1 MASNSYGSITNI
13 IFTKANMP
21 GKGWCGFVTFDA
33 NFKSGDYVEYGNT
46 WRYTPLGIRGYFGE
60 FTNMPHNVVWP
71 SGTGLNNEAQTA
83 IEQYGGSADNAKI
96 AAVHTVRSFPPTY
109 STQPLSYHSGV
120 FYNPLVNDWITYHN
134 GVFELD
140 RNETAES
147 VEAKLA
153 AGQSIKIVYYA
164 ARRNLSIPDMPG
176 PSNLYWGPYDPSL
189 YDYGYTNNDAIVTTY
204 AEVTEGHAAPV
215 ATLTKGAVTATS
227 ISLSW
232 SPPPVYSG
240 YLTNYK
246 IYYRISGINA
256 AWSTVTVNS
265 LTTNHT
271 LTGLNQL
278 SNYEIMVKAVTST
291 GESAHPDQHQRSIT
305 ASTPAIVVPAKPAA
319 PTVVRQAGP
328 AALTVSWVA
337 PNNDGGSAILDYNVE
352 ISTDGLSWIAST
364 TTENLSLSVTNLNTA
379 PTYYFRVKARNSVGF
394 SDPSDASVG
403 ITTGALPGAPGTPV
417 PGTQVVINSVPL
429 TWSAAADN
437 GFAITRYDVEYSTPY
452 ISGDSPVVVAS
463 NTGLSYTVLGL
474 ANAVYVFRVR
484 AVNEFGNGPW
494 SGYSIEATPTGLP
507 SPPTITEA
515 VQFSSDADNAVVKI
529 RIQEPAADGG
539 LDITNYRLEFTYVNP
554 SNNDWEDPQYPF
566 VQSVTQEEQVLPWY
580 QTSHMFAHPDYGT
593 VTQVWYRV
601 AAINPNG
608 TGDYSAVV
616 GPIAITPTPAIDTAL
631 LPTVITDLALTP
643 KEGKIVVVWNAPANP
658 GAGSTVNELLY
669 QIQYSADGVNWT
681 SVPYP

>member
-1 MASNSYGSITNI
+1 MAANFYGSITNI

-21 GKGWCGFVTFDA
+21 GKGWCGFVSFSAST
-33 NFKSGDYVEYGNT
+33 NVRPNTTYV
-46 WRYTPLGIRGYFGE
+46 GYRAFFGSV
-60 FTNMPHNVVWP
+60 NVIESAVWP
-71 SGTGLNNEAQTA
+71 PDPYEMGYNNDPGFASAPYDFSYLNA
-83 IEQYGGSADNAKI
+83 
-96 AAVHTVRSFPPTY
+96 RSFPPTT
-109 STQPLSYHSGV
+109 SLNPLTYDSGQWPDGSSLSGV
-120 FYNPLVNDWITYHN
+120 FDLQKS
-134 GVFELD
+134 
-140 RNETAES
+140 RSSAEIQS
-147 VEAKLA
+147 LIDGGTTVQIVLYGYQTDPISGFPTSFSLLPGLLSSASSDVSEGHSSPVVGLA
-153 AGQSIKIVYYA
+153 ATGS
-164 ARRNLSIPDMPG
+164 
-176 PSNLYWGPYDPSL
+176 
-189 YDYGYTNNDAIVTTY
+189 
-204 AEVTEGHAAPV
+204 
-215 ATLTKGAVTATS
+215 TATS
-227 ISLSW
+227 ISFSW
-232 SPPPVYSG
+232 SAPRVYSG
-240 YLTNYK
+240 TLTNYK
-246 IYYRISGINA
+246 IYYRPAGVGAI
-256 AWSTVTVNS
+256 WSTTTIS
-265 LTTNHT
+265 SATTNHT
-271 LTGLNQL
+271 LNGLNPS
-278 SNYEIMVKAVTST
+278 SNYEVMVKAVTST
-291 GESAHPDQHQRSIT
+291 GESAHTDQFQGNFT
-305 ASTPAIVVPAKPAA
+305 ASTTAITIPAKPAA
-319 PTVVRQAGP
+319 PTVVRQSGP
-328 AALTVSWVA
+328 GALTVSWVA
-337 PNNDGGSAILDYNVE
+337 PNNGGSAILDYNVE
-352 ISTDGLSWIAST
+352 ISTNALSWTPIAT
-364 TTENLSLSVTNLNTA
+364 TANLSLSVTNLNTA

-394 SDPSDASVG
+394 SDPSNASVG

-429 TWSAAADN
+429 TWSAAAAN

-452 ISGDSPVVVAS
+452 ISGDDPVVVAA

-515 VQFSSDADNAVVKI
+515 VQFSSDVDNAVVKI

-616 GPIAITPTPAIDTAL
+616 GPIAITPTPVIDPAI
-631 LPTVITDLALTP
+631 LPTVVTDFTLTP
-643 KEGKIVVVWNAPANP
+643 KEGKIVLVWNAPANP

>member
-1 MASNSYGSITNI
+1 MAGNIFGSITNI

-21 GKGWCGFVTFDA
+21 GKGWCGFVSFDA
-33 NFKSGDYVEYGNT
+33 NFKSGYHVESGTT
-46 WRYTPLGIRGYFGE
+46 WLYEPLGIRGYFGA
-60 FTNMPHNVVWP
+60 FTSSNSNVVWP
-71 SGTGLNNEAQTA
+71 SGDGFTNDPIFA
-83 IEQYGGSADNAKI
+83 IDPQGPADNSTTACLE
-96 AAVHTVRSFPPTY
+96 TVRSFPHTE
-109 STQPLSYHSGV
+109 STQPLQYADGI
-120 FYNPLVNDWITYHN
+120 FYNPLLDNWITTHN
-134 GVFELD
+134 GIFELD
-140 RNETAES
+140 RTITSEQ
-147 VEAKLA
+147 VEQKLS
-153 AGQSIKIVYYA
+153 AGESIKIVYYA
-164 ARRNLSIPDMPG
+164 DKIDTDMPVTPG
-176 PSNLYWGPYDPSL
+176 GETYWGPDEGIYEGYGRHEIITEYSEVIEGHSSPVASL
-189 YDYGYTNNDAIVTTY
+189 TNNAATTTS
-204 AEVTEGHAAPV
+204 VSFGWAAP
-215 ATLTKGAVTATS
+215 L
-227 ISLSW
+227 
-232 SPPPVYSG
+232 VYSG
-240 YLTNYK
+240 TLTNYK

-256 AWSTVTVNS
+256 AWSTVTVSSNTTYYLLTS
-265 LTTNHT
+265 LNPST
-271 LTGLNQL
+271 
-278 SNYEIMVKAVTST
+278 NYEIMIKAVTST
-291 GESAHPDQHQRSIT
+291 GESAHQDEFQRSIT
-305 ASTPAIVVPAKPAA
+305 ASTLAITVPSKPAA

-328 AALTVSWVA
+328 GALTVSWVA
-337 PNNDGGSAILDYNVE
+337 PDNGGSAILDYNVE
-352 ISTDGLSWIAST
+352 ISTDSLSWTPIT
-364 TTENLSLSVTNLNTA
+364 TTANLSLSVTNLNTA
-379 PTYYFRVKARNSVGF
+379 PTYYFRVKARNSIGF
-394 SDPSDASVG
+394 SDPSDASIG

-429 TWSAAADN
+429 TWSAAANN
-437 GFAITRYDVEYSTPY
+437 GFVITRYDVEYSTPY
-452 ISGDSPVVVAS
+452 ISGDDPVVVAA

-515 VQFSSDADNAVVKI
+515 VQFSSDVDNAVVKI

-580 QTSHMFAHPDYGT
+580 QTSHMFAHPDHGT

-608 TGDYSAVV
+608 TGDYSSVV
-616 GPIAITPTPAIDTAL
+616 GPIAITPTPVIDPAI
-631 LPTVITDLALTP
+631 LPTVVTDFTLTP
-643 KEGKIVVVWNAPANP
+643 KEGKIVLVWNAPANP

>member
-1 MASNSYGSITNI
+1 MASNQYGSITSVK
-13 IFTKANMP
+13 FTKAFMP
-21 GKGWCGFVTFDA
+21 GVGWAGFVTFDA
-33 NFKSGDYVEYGNT
+33 SLTTNPDANT
-46 WRYTPLGIRGYFGE
+46 TNYFVG
-60 FTNMPHNVVWP
+60 FRVFFADDTFDSLDDFVWP
-71 SGTGLNNEAQTA
+71 FNPFNNFFPPTDNGGDAYYNFDLDTMSVASSTA
-83 IEQYGGSADNAKI
+83 
-96 AAVHTVRSFPPTY
+96 RSFPPTT
-109 STQPLSYHSGV
+109 SVNPLSYQ
-120 FYNPLVNDWITYHN
+120 N
-134 GVFELD
+134 GVFINENDNTLYTINGILD
-140 RNETAES
+140 LQKGRTNQEIEQLILDGATAR
-147 VEAKLA
+147 VRL
-153 AGQSIKIVYYA
+153 
-164 ARRNLSIPDMPG
+164 
-176 PSNLYWGPYDPSL
+176 
-189 YDYGYTNNDAIVTTY
+189 YGYSVILGQPTVISGSTMLPGIITTDV
-204 AEVTEGHAAPV
+204 ADVSEGHSSPV
-215 ATLTKGAVTATS
+215 VDLAVTGSTATS
-227 ISLSW
+227 ISFSW
-232 SPPPVYSG
+232 SAPRVYSG
-240 YLTNYK
+240 TLTNYN
-246 IYYRISGINA
+246 IYHRPAGTLVPY
-256 AWSTVTVNS
+256 TVTTVSS
-265 LTTNHT
+265 LTTSHS
-271 LTGLNQL
+271 LSGLN
-278 SNYEIMVKAVTST
+278 SSTNYEVMVKAVTST
-291 GESAHPDQHQRSIT
+291 GESAHQNQFQGNFI
-305 ASTPAIVVPAKPAA
+305 ASTTAITIPAKPAA
-319 PTVVRQAGP
+319 PTVVRQAEPG
-328 AALTVSWVA
+328 ALTVSWVE
-337 PNNDGGSAILDYNVE
+337 PNNGGSAILDYNVE
-352 ISTDGLSWIAST
+352 ISTDALLWTPIT
-364 TTENLSLSVTNLNTA
+364 TTANLSLSVTNLNTA

-429 TWSAAADN
+429 TWSAAAAN

-452 ISGDSPVVVAS
+452 ISGDDPVVVAA

-474 ANAVYVFRVR
+474 TNAVYVFRVR

-515 VQFSSDADNAVVKI
+515 VQFSSDVDNAVVKI

-616 GPIAITPTPAIDTAL
+616 GPIAITPTPVIDPAI
-631 LPTVITDLALTP
+631 LPTVVTDFTLTP
-643 KEGKIVVVWNAPANP
+643 KEGKLVLVWNAPANP